1 MASLNNEAARADI
14 LNRLRRAEGQ
24 LRGVQRMIEEGETC
38 LQVAQQLSAVRKA
51 LDSTYV
57 RMTVCLLEQE
67 IGARVAP
74 DAALASGLPAIL
86 GELETMLGR
95 RG

>member
-1 MASLNNEAARADI
+1 
-14 LNRLRRAEGQ
+14 
-24 LRGVQRMIEEGETC
+24 
-38 LQVAQQLSAVRKA
+38 
-51 LDSTYV
+51 V

>member
-1 MASLNNEAARADI
+1 ME
-14 LNRLRRAEGQ
+14 
-24 LRGVQRMIEEGETC
+24 
-38 LQVAQQLSAVRKA
+38 LSAVAIPREAELSFLVRQIAIAVLYSFNAASLFRSAMAKA
-51 LDSTYV
+51 SPRSRWASAINSGFPYA
-57 RMTVCLLEQE
+57 VCLLEQE

-74 DAALASGLPAIL
+74 DSALASGLPAIL